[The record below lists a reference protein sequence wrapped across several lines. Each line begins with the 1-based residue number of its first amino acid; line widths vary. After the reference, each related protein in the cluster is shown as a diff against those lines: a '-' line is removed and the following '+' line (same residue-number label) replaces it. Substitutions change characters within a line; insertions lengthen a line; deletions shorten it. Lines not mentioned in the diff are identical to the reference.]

1 MKREL
6 QIRFGDIDRLGHV
19 NNAVYAQFF
28 DIGRVEFLQR
38 YMPGLRFDGRTL
50 VLVHLETD
58 FIRPVFEHDHIAVE
72 TFLEKIGGKSV
83 TMIQEIRDEAGVLRA
98 RCRSVL
104 STLDMAQG
112 GSFPMPEAW
121 RAVLEQ
127 AEFMPKAENESS
139 K

>member
-1 MKREL
+1 MKKEV

-28 DIGRVEFLQR
+28 DIGRVEFLQH

-58 FIRPVFEHDHIAVE
+58 FIRPVFEHDRIAVE
-72 TFLEKIGGKSV
+72 TFLERIGGKSV
-83 TMIQEIRDEAGVLRA
+83 TMMQEIRDEAGVLRA

-112 GSFPMPEAW
+112 GSFPMPEDW
-121 RAVLEQ
+121 RAMLEQ
-127 AEFMPKAENESS
+127 AEFMPEESS